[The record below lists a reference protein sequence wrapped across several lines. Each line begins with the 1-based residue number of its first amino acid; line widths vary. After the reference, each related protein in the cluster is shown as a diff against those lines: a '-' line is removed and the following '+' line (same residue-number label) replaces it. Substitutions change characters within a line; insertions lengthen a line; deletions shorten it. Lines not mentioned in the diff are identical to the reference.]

1 MKKLLIAILI
11 VFSLY
16 SCCSGNLELVNEG
29 ARVEEKYMCPSGY
42 KVWIS
47 DFNNPTIRRNISV
60 GKYTFEH
67 INPGDTLTFQ
77 VWKKKRD

>member
-1 MKKLLIAILI
+1 M

-16 SCCSGNLELVNEG
+16 SCCSGNLELVNKV
-29 ARVEEKYMCPSGY
+29 ARVEEKYKCPAGY
-42 KVWIS
+42 MVWIS
-47 DFNNPTIRRNISV
+47 YFNNPTIRKRISV

-77 VWKKKRD
+77 VWEKKIDSYIHEYKN